1 MLIDT
6 HLHQGKRKNLI
17 ALLKTKGIVD
27 ASVLKAMESV
37 PRHSFLDSAFSE
49 NAYDDKA
56 FSIAEGQTISQPFTV
71 AFQSQL
77 LGIRR
82 GDKILEIG
90 TGSGYQTAVLC
101 SMGASVYSIERHRLL
116 YQNAKSLLNEMKLM
130 AHLICGDGTK
140 GLEKLA
146 PFDKI
151 IVTAGAPLVPETLVS
166 QLKIGGVL
174 VIPVGDNTKQ
184 RMLKITRTTATEIDT
199 LSYDGFAFVPLIGE
213 HGWG

>member
-1 MLIDT
+1 VLIDT

-213 HGWG
+213 HGWS

>member
-1 MLIDT
+1 M
-6 HLHQGKRKNLI
+6 
-17 ALLKTKGIVD
+17 D

>member
-213 HGWG
+213 HGWS